1 MPSPEQI
8 VKDQFARIFESADW
22 PLFKEVAE
30 ANLLEAAKLKRAAFP
45 HVRPKL
51 RLLVR
56 NARKRL
62 LIGVGIEL
70 LLKSIYLKQG
80 YAINQPKKGVL
91 GLELP
96 FRLTDAQG
104 DDLDPNQTY
113 TLAPLIDKLGTIV
126 TLRGAKTI
134 DEGLRIA
141 KVFRNKEGH
150 MVTAAHKFEP
160 ESYKTIAQSLVR
172 IYDEVFGQ
180 KLVLNF
186 SLAPNEN
193 GVWRVAV

>member
-8 VKDQFARIFESADW
+8 VKDQFAKIFESGDW
-22 PLFKEVAE
+22 TLFKEVAE
-30 ANLLEAAKLKRAAFP
+30 ANLLEAAKLKKAAFP

-51 RLLVR
+51 QLLMR

-80 YAINQPKKGVL
+80 YAINQPKNGVV
-91 GLELP
+91 GLQFP
-96 FRLTDAQG
+96 FKLIDVHAN
-104 DDLDPNQTY
+104 DLDSNQTY
-113 TLAPLIDKLGTIV
+113 TLARLIDKLGKVVI
-126 TLRGAKTI
+126 LDDAKAI

-150 MVTAAHKFEP
+150 VVTATHKFEP
-160 ESYKTIAQSLVR
+160 GNYKTVATSLVLM
-172 IYDEVFGQ
+172 YDEVFERE
-180 KLVLNF
+180 LAVNF
-186 SLAPNEN
+186 SLAPNEK
-193 GVWRVAV
+193 GEWRVAV